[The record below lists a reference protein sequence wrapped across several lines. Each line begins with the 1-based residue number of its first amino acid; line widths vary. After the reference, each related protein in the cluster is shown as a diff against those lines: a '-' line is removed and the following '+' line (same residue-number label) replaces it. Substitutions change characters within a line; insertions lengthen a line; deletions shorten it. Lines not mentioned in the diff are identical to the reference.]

1 MITEGL
7 AQLSTVFRRRFLF
20 NALLP
25 TLVFSTL
32 LVALFAT
39 QVASLH
45 GIGLWWTGLDGLSK
59 ALVALAYLAGVWFLA
74 GAVASQWRNIIRLF
88 EGYPV
93 MRILGTRTP
102 GLAWHSRRAHR
113 LWQGEDPDAVE
124 DDDAEAEDH
133 DGRGPRQSEA
143 YRQYLLVQHDGDE
156 REVLPTRLGNILRAG
171 ERYPLTHYGM
181 DAIYF
186 WPRLF
191 PLLPAQFQDDYEK
204 FMQQYELPLVIAF
217 QTAASAMVGGILLLA
232 SSGPPML
239 FLSWFAG
246 GVVLAYLF
254 YWLAL
259 PNAMEIAEQQRT
271 AFDLYRHL
279 LLEQWPTPSDV
290 NDERMAFKAI
300 EEFVVGNIDP
310 AWGKPQQ
317 LHRRRHR
324 KAT

>member
-25 TLVFSTL
+25 TLVFSTML
-32 LVALFAT
+32 AALGTAQFAT
-39 QVASLH
+39 LRSV
-45 GIGLWWTGLDGLSK
+45 GLRWMALDGLSK
-59 ALVALAYLAGVWFLA
+59 ALAALAYLAVIWFLA

-88 EGYPV
+88 EGYPL
-93 MRILGTRTP
+93 MRVLGDRTP
-102 GLAWHSRRAHR
+102 GLAWHSRRAYR
-113 LWQGEDPDAVE
+113 LWQGAEPDAL
-124 DDDAEAEDH
+124 DDDTAGGEDE
-133 DGRGPRQSEA
+133 GWPQQAEA
-143 YRQYLLVQHDGDE
+143 YRRYLLVQHDGDE

-204 FMQQYELPLVIAF
+204 FMQQYELPLVVAF
-217 QTAASAMVGGILLLA
+217 EAAVSATMGGVLLLG
-232 SSGPPML
+232 SGGPPML
-239 FLSWFAG
+239 FLGWFAG
-246 GVVLAYLF
+246 GAALAYFF

-279 LLEQWPTPSDV
+279 LLEQWPTPNDV
-290 NDERMAFKAI
+290 NDEGAAFKAI
-300 EEFVVGNIDP
+300 EEFIVGNVGP
-310 AWGKPQQ
+310 AWGRPQQ